1 MNISRPLAGMAAIL
15 CAAGLALTGATG
27 ANAAETDT
35 AGLPDRIV
43 NGDFSYPGWGN
54 LNYGDNTWWTSVAD
68 GASYVVHGSGNASWE
83 PIDGFDQSLFGWSS
97 TQTDCIASNEAWLPG
112 QCRAGAVELQNAHEG
127 GNTYAE
133 ITAAQENTAI
143 YQDIAT
149 TPGTT
154 LTWSLK
160 HASLTDAHTDGMRV
174 LIGAPGEETAQE
186 ATRTSVNGNGD
197 ALGPVGTLIET
208 TASRPT
214 ENGDG
219 PLLEPEWESYEGTY
233 LVPEGQT
240 VTRLTFENTSGID
253 RYSGNLL
260 DDITLQVGWPLDYQ
274 LNGGT
279 GTIPNKEGE

>member
-1 MNISRPLAGMAAIL
+1 MNVSRPMAGLTAAL
-15 CAAGLALTGATG
+15 CSLGLMTAGAMGAQAAEPAAG
-27 ANAAETDT
+27 
-35 AGLPDRIV
+35 GLPDHVV
-43 NGDFSYPGWGN
+43 NGDFEYPGVDFYANHKFVYVSTTEDTYW
-54 LNYGDNTWWTSVAD
+54 LSGDKTRTRLPSGFDASEFAWTS
-68 GASYVVHGSGNASWE
+68 S
-83 PIDGFDQSLFGWSS
+83 QT
-97 TQTDCIASNEAWLPG
+97 TQAAHPDLE
-112 QCRAGAVELQNAHEG
+112 RAGDVQVFRSETGNRFAEL
-127 GNTYAE
+127 
-133 ITAAQENTAI
+133 TAAQEGTAI

-149 TPGTT
+149 VPGTT

-174 LIGAPGEETAQE
+174 LIGAPGEEIAQE

-197 ALGPVGTLIET
+197 TLGPVGTLIET

-219 PLLEPEWESYEGTY
+219 PLMEPEWETYEGTY

-279 GTIPNKEGE
+279 GIIPNKED

>member
-1 MNISRPLAGMAAIL
+1 MDHRNITRSMTAIL
-15 CAAGLALTGATG
+15 CATGLALTGAMG
-27 ANAAETDT
+27 AHAAEP
-35 AGLPDRIV
+35 AAGGLPDHVV
-43 NGDFSYPGWGN
+43 NGDFEYPGVDFYANHKFVYVSTTEGTYW
-54 LNYGDNTWWTSVAD
+54 LNGDKTRTRLPSGFDASEFAWTS
-68 GASYVVHGSGNASWE
+68 S
-83 PIDGFDQSLFGWSS
+83 QT
-97 TQTDCIASNEAWLPG
+97 TQAAHPDLE
-112 QCRAGAVELQNAHEG
+112 RAGDVQVFRSETGNRFAEL
-127 GNTYAE
+127 
-133 ITAAQENTAI
+133 TAAQEGTAI

-149 TPGTT
+149 VPGTT

-174 LIGAPGEETAQE
+174 LVGAPGEEIAQE

>member
-1 MNISRPLAGMAAIL
+1 MDHRNITRGATAIL
-15 CAAGLALTGATG
+15 CAIGLAFTGAMG
-27 ANAAETDT
+27 AQAAEP
-35 AGLPDRIV
+35 AAGGLPDHVV
-43 NGDFSYPGWGN
+43 NGDFEYPGVDFYANHKFVYVSTTEDTYW
-54 LNYGDNTWWTSVAD
+54 LSGDKTRTRLPSGFDASEFAWTS
-68 GASYVVHGSGNASWE
+68 S
-83 PIDGFDQSLFGWSS
+83 QT
-97 TQTDCIASNEAWLPG
+97 TQAAHPDLE
-112 QCRAGAVELQNAHEG
+112 RAGDVQVFRSETGNRFAEL
-127 GNTYAE
+127 
-133 ITAAQENTAI
+133 TAAQEGTAI

-149 TPGTT
+149 VPGTT

-174 LIGAPGEETAQE
+174 LIGAPGEEIAQE

-197 ALGPVGTLIET
+197 TLGPVGTLIET

-219 PLLEPEWESYEGTY
+219 PLMEPEWETYEGTY

-274 LNGGT
+274 LNGGN
-279 GTIPNKEGE
+279 GTIPNKED

>member
-1 MNISRPLAGMAAIL
+1 MNISKPMAGLTAVLCSLGLMTAGAMGAQAAEP
-15 CAAGLALTGATG
+15 AAG
-27 ANAAETDT
+27 
-35 AGLPDRIV
+35 GLPDHVV
-43 NGDFSYPGWGN
+43 NGDFEYPGVDFLQGAKFAYVSTVEDTYF
-54 LNYGDNTWWTSVAD
+54 LRGGSSRIPLPASFDQEAFAWTS
-68 GASYVVHGSGNASWE
+68 SQ
-83 PIDGFDQSLFGWSS
+83 I
-97 TQTDCIASNEAWLPG
+97 TQAAHPDLE
-112 QCRAGAVELQNAHEG
+112 RAGDVQVFRSETGNRFAEL
-127 GNTYAE
+127 
-133 ITAAQENTAI
+133 TAAQEGTAI

-149 TPGTT
+149 VPGTT

-197 ALGPVGTLIET
+197 TLGPVGTLIET

>member
-1 MNISRPLAGMAAIL
+1 MDHRNITRGATAIL
-15 CAAGLALTGATG
+15 CAIGLAFTGAMG
-27 ANAAETDT
+27 AQAAEP
-35 AGLPDRIV
+35 AAGGLPDHVV
-43 NGDFSYPGWGN
+43 NGDFEYPGVDFYANHKFVYVSTTEDTYW
-54 LNYGDNTWWTSVAD
+54 LSGDKTRTRLPSGFDASEFAWTSSQTTQAAHPDLERTGDVQVFR
-68 GASYVVHGSGNASWE
+68 SETGNRFA
-83 PIDGFDQSLFGWSS
+83 
-97 TQTDCIASNEAWLPG
+97 
-112 QCRAGAVELQNAHEG
+112 EL
-127 GNTYAE
+127 
-133 ITAAQENTAI
+133 TAAQEGTAI

-149 TPGTT
+149 VLGTT

-174 LIGAPGEETAQE
+174 LIGAPGEEIAQE

-197 ALGPVGTLIET
+197 TLGPVGTLIET

-219 PLLEPEWESYEGTY
+219 PLMEPEWETYEGTY

-274 LNGGT
+274 LNGGN
-279 GTIPNKEGE
+279 GTIPNKED